1 MLCVHYIVKFIKVKN
16 MGGGGEWLFKIML
29 LGD

>member
-1 MLCVHYIVKFIKVKN
+1 MLCVHCIVKFIKVKN
-16 MGGGGEWLFKIML
+16 MGGGWLFEIML